1 MPTFAGRPSTMSYL
15 RWIFR
20 RIPWLDNKGSKY
32 PNCNSSVRHNL
43 FWCWNIRFKN
53 QATTCSDFPSE
64 TLFWINEV
72 EMVLFIGRIEISAI
86 SLWNGFSKLRD
97 AGREYCLCSEED
109 HPEFPVQE
117 ECQHRGAES
126 PERGSVSTRKLDAM
140 FPCHDVFRFA
150 DLASVGKSLLDRNT
164 DHLLNQARSERTC
177 ETKTSSGI
185 SWQLYRKTFG
195 SSLCSMIGIA
205 GRTTRKY
212 WISKRTISSA
222 RRIIDEGTGW
232 FSEILK
238 SEVQEKI
245 MRHHKN
251 SLLGCKKCNN
261 RWILFRSHIGS
272 RAISVQVSIV
282 EVSNNVF
289 HS

>member
-1 MPTFAGRPSTMSYL
+1 
-15 RWIFR
+15 
-20 RIPWLDNKGSKY
+20 
-32 PNCNSSVRHNL
+32 
-43 FWCWNIRFKN
+43 
-53 QATTCSDFPSE
+53 
-64 TLFWINEV
+64 
-72 EMVLFIGRIEISAI
+72 MVFIGRIEISAI

-97 AGREYCLCSEED
+97 AGREYCFCSEED
-109 HPEFPVQE
+109 HPEFSPQE
-117 ECQHRGAES
+117 EGQSRGTES

-150 DLASVGKSLLDRNT
+150 DPASDWKSSLDKNK
-164 DHLLNQARSERTC
+164 DHLLYQARSERTC

-185 SWQLYRKTFG
+185 SWQLYRKTLE

-212 WISKRTISSA
+212 WISKRTISPA
-222 RRIIDEGTGW
+222 RRIIDEGKGW

-251 SLLGCKKCNN
+251 SLLGCKKCKN
-261 RWILFRSHIGS
+261 RWIFSVAILAPEPSRSKWILWKYQTTCCAVSSLLVSCSLCIHIF
-272 RAISVQVSIV
+272 ALA
-282 EVSNNVF
+282 
-289 HS
+289 